1 MRGSAA
7 TTRQDGGFP
16 AKFPLR
22 QGNGY
27 LRGLLQEAEI
37 RAGLEAGGRIEN
49 VVIVA
54 RRSEADGVEHVP
66 YLLPSWRRGY
76 VAIGLFRGAGVR
88 AYRDLNR
95 LVRFMRDEL
104 GFHGPIS
111 LHEPDCT
118 KLAKLRSFLDGAVPG
133 GPVQPN
139 KSLPAGDGVA
149 TPDTLDT

>member
-1 MRGSAA
+1 MRGV
-7 TTRQDGGFP
+7 
-16 AKFPLR
+16 
-22 QGNGY
+22 
-27 LRGLLQEAEI
+27 LQEADI

-54 RRSEADGVEHVP
+54 RRDEADGIEHVP

-88 AYRDLNR
+88 AYRDLTR
-95 LVRFMRDEL
+95 LVRFVRDDL

-111 LHEPDCT
+111 LHEENCT
-118 KLAKLRSFLDGAVPG
+118 KLGKLRSFLDGAVPG

-139 KSLPAGDGVA
+139 KILPVGDGVA